1 MAKNGNNKKINE
13 TLIKFFAPKNLKIN
27 LQELANDRNIT
38 LSSLLR
44 LISSEYVKRNRQ
56 T

>member
-1 MAKNGNNKKINE
+1 MYQENKTKFK
-13 TLIKFFAPKNLKIN
+13 TLIKFTAPENLKRN
-27 LQELANDRNIT
+27 LQQLAVERNIT

-44 LISSEYVKRNRQ
+44 LISSEYVKRNNA

>member
-1 MAKNGNNKKINE
+1 MYQENKTKYK
-13 TLIKFFAPKNLKIN
+13 TLIKFTAPENLKRD
-27 LQELANDRNIT
+27 LQQLAVERNIT

-44 LISSEYVKRNRQ
+44 LITSEYVKRNNG